1 MEVNLRIEGSGVQG
15 IGVIPD
21 LIFLAIYKE
30 AVGVEAD
37 ALGECEVRR
46 ARIRVDLGPHCGIH
60 GISPSTCTTGEKGPS
75 SEGPGGMA
83 LGTPTSLA
91 LWCTDITMWA
101 TGTPR
106 NLPEATQPASS

>member
-46 ARIRVDLGPHCGIH
+46 ARIRVDLGPHSSPCLH
-60 GISPSTCTTGEKGPS
+60 GISPFTCTTGEKGP
-75 SEGPGGMA
+75 A
-83 LGTPTSLA
+83 L
-91 LWCTDITMWA
+91 
-101 TGTPR
+101 
-106 NLPEATQPASS
+106 